1 MWNPFK
7 IKNKRV
13 NEQAGESN
21 RVDGSENN
29 RHETSSRPADWKE
42 DPKKAQIHN
51 LIIVDESGSMSGLE
65 KVTMDGINETIATIK
80 KAQEEFAD
88 TQQHYLTLVTF
99 DSHGGGVPPI
109 RTHIDAVPIVA
120 VNDFKDYKPYGGT
133 PLFDAMGETLTR
145 LYERIKDNENAT
157 GVVTVITD
165 GMENASRKWTGEALR
180 RLIEQLKEEG
190 WTFSY
195 MGSCHDVEEVTMRLS
210 IDHVMQFDHDA
221 VGASNTWH
229 RDSSSKRAYYERM
242 NRDFDYSASRA
253 EKMAMRRANARE
265 YYANRITPDWIDTL
279 EENEVFVF
287 GSNEHGIHSG
297 GAAAFAVKHFG
308 AIMGQGVGL
317 QGQSYAIP
325 TTGNYRAFSM
335 AVADFIDY
343 AAAHPEQR
351 FLVTRVGCGNAGHSA
366 REVARAFVGAVKVE
380 NISLPEDFWEILG
393 LKLFGK

>member
-7 IKNKRV
+7 NNKRV
-13 NEQAGESN
+13 NAQAEEN
-21 RVDGSENN
+21 NHVDGSKKNPYEIC
-29 RHETSSRPADWKE
+29 RRPADWQE

-80 KAQEEFAD
+80 KAQEDFAD

-99 DSHGGGVPPI
+99 DAHGGGVPPI

-120 VNDFKDYKPYGGT
+120 VKDFKNYNPYGGT

-165 GMENASRKWTGEALR
+165 GMENSSRKWSGEALR
-180 RLIEQLKEEG
+180 KHIERLKEEG
-190 WTFSY
+190 WSFSY
-195 MGSCHDVEEVTMRLS
+195 MGSCHDVVEVTMKLS
-210 IDHVMQFDHDA
+210 IDHVMEFDHDV
-221 VGASNTWH
+221 VGAANTWH

-242 NRDFDYSASRA
+242 HRDFDDSASRA
-253 EKMAMRRANARE
+253 KKMAMRRANARQ
-265 YYANRITPDWIDTL
+265 YYANRITPDWIDKL
-279 EENEVFVF
+279 EHNEVFVF
-287 GSNEHGIHSG
+287 GSNEQGNHSG
-297 GAAAFAVKHFG
+297 GAAAFAVKQFG
-308 AIMGQGVGL
+308 AIMGQGEGL

-325 TTGNYRAFSM
+325 TTGSYQRFAM

-343 AAAHPEQR
+343 AAAHPDQR
-351 FLVTRVGCGNAGHSA
+351 FLVTRVGCGNAGHDVHEIA
-366 REVARAFVGAVKVE
+366 RLFRDAVKLE

-393 LKLFGK
+393 LKLFRK